1 MIAGKRPPSV
11 NDLTCSAMPS
21 TTGLSQREIAF
32 NHEVV
37 KRFELYNS
45 LFQTLPFYQVKDTGL
60 LLPFFS
66 SHCDKGTAEH
76 QSPTEVIESFFKKYV
91 PDIDHR
97 EQLNR
102 LFRFIQYIERQVVL
116 FDAIEDSSFSKV
128 GRVDDTGTLQ
138 SMIQQALSSEQS
150 RDAISKQLQ
159 DFSLRLVLTAHP
171 TQFYPGT
178 VLGIMTDLIE
188 ALKSNDIPSIDAL
201 LQQLGKT
208 PFFNKTSPTPVDEAV
223 SLVWFLEN
231 VFYHALSGIQSKIE
245 EEFAIDPEHQVLEL
259 GFWPGGDRDGNPNVT
274 TQTTREVS
282 ALLRRY
288 VFRSYYRDFKL
299 LKRRI
304 TFRGFADNLQKLE
317 NLLYEN
323 AFNQPENAKDLQPE
337 MLAILTS
344 MRETLVTSHDGLFVN
359 IVDNLIQKVRLFGS
373 YFATLD
379 IRQDSRVLRS
389 VFDYGTKKIY
399 TGVPKGY
406 AEMDERAKLKTL
418 PFTEADFK
426 CPEDADDMTRDTLD
440 TIRLMKQIQHTNGV
454 KGCQRFIISNCQQ
467 ATDILQL
474 IDLFLWSGWK
484 KDALTVDFMPLFETV
499 NDLKN
504 AREVMETLYNHP
516 FYKKHLQSRGNRQTI
531 MLGFSD
537 STKDGGYL
545 MANWSIYKA
554 KVELTALA
562 RQYGINLAFFDGR
575 GGPPAR
581 GGGKTHRFYASM
593 GKEIANENI
602 QLTIQGQTVSSQYGS
617 VETARFNTEQLINAG
632 IVSALH
638 PNHHDLLDESHKALI
653 ANMAEESHRL
663 FLALREHPLFVEYLE
678 KFSPLKLL
686 SQINISSRPTKRNAS
701 AKLKLEDLRAISF
714 VTSWSQLKQSIPG
727 FYGVGTAL
735 KKMKD
740 EGKWEPVKE
749 LYQRSGF
756 FKTMLDNCQMSMS
769 KSDFRVTAHLEKDKQ
784 FGEFWKGLKTEFEL
798 TKQMLLELTGTQ
810 DLMQESPVEKKSIA
824 IREKI
829 VLPLVLI
836 QHYALN
842 LLNNT
847 KDEELIGIYNKL
859 VIRTV
864 YGIVNAGRNLA

>member
-1 MIAGKRPPSV
+1 
-11 NDLTCSAMPS
+11 MP
-21 TTGLSQREIAF
+21 TNQRLSQREATF
-32 NHEVV
+32 NQEVV
-37 KRFELYNS
+37 TRFELYNS
-45 LFQTLPFYQVKDTGL
+45 LFQTLPFYQVKDTGI

-66 SHCDKGTAEH
+66 SHCDKGAVSH
-76 QSPTEVIESFFKKYV
+76 SSPKDIIESFFQNYV
-91 PDIDHR
+91 PGIEHR
-97 EQLNR
+97 EQINR

-116 FDAIEDSSFSKV
+116 FDAIEDSSFGTV
-128 GRVDDTGTLQ
+128 GRTDDTGPLQ
-138 SMIQQALSSEQS
+138 SMVQQATSNE
-150 RDAISKQLQ
+150 DARKQISKQLE

-178 VLGIMTDLIE
+178 ILGIMNDLIE
-188 ALKSNDIPSIDAL
+188 ALKSNDIPEINAL

-231 VFYHALSGIQSKIE
+231 IFYHALSGIQSKLE
-245 EEFAIDPEHQVLEL
+245 EEFEMDGAHQVLEL

-274 TQTTREVS
+274 TESTREVS
-282 ALLRRY
+282 ALLRKHI
-288 VFRSYYRDFKL
+288 FRCYYRDFRV

-304 TFRGFADNLQKLE
+304 TFRGFADNLMKLE
-317 NLLYEN
+317 KLLYDN
-323 AFNQPENAKDLQPE
+323 AFNEQESPKDLQPE
-337 MLAILTS
+337 MLAILKS
-344 MRETLVTSHDGLFVN
+344 MRETLVTSHDSLFVD
-359 IVDNLIQKVRLFGS
+359 IVESMIQKVNLFGS

-389 VFDYGTKKIY
+389 VFEYGTKKIY

-406 AEMDERAKLKTL
+406 ADMDEAAKLKTL
-418 PFTEADFK
+418 PFTEADFM
-426 CPEDADDMTRDTLD
+426 CPADADDMTRDTLD
-440 TIRLMKQIQHTNGV
+440 TIRLMQQIQHSNGV

-467 ATDILQL
+467 ASDILQL

-484 KDALTVDFMPLFETV
+484 KDKLTVDFMPLFETV
-499 NDLKN
+499 NDLKH
-504 AREVMETLYNHP
+504 AADVMETLYKHP
-516 FYKKHLQSRGNRQTI
+516 FYKKHLKSRGNRQTI

-554 KVELTALA
+554 KVELTAMA
-562 RQYGINLAFFDGR
+562 RKYDIDLAFFDGR

-593 GKEIANENI
+593 GKEIANEHI
-602 QLTIQGQTVSSQYGS
+602 ELTIQGQTVSSQYGS
-617 VETARFNTEQLINAG
+617 IETARFNTEQLINAG
-632 IVSALH
+632 IISALH
-638 PNHHDLLDESHKALI
+638 PNHKDLLDENHKALI
-653 ANMAEESHRL
+653 AEMAGASHEL

-678 KFSPLKLL
+678 TYSPLKLL

-740 EGKWEPVKE
+740 GGTWEQVKE
-749 LYQRSGF
+749 LYQNSGF
-756 FKTMLDNCQMSMS
+756 FKTMLDNCMMSMS
-769 KSDFRVTAHLEKDKQ
+769 KSDFRVTAYLEQDPK
-784 FGEFWKGLKTEFEL
+784 FGAFWKGLKDEFEL
-798 TKQMLLELTGTQ
+798 TKSLLLELTGTTM
-810 DLMQESPVEKKSIA
+810 LMEESPVERRSIA

-829 VLPLVLI
+829 VLPLVII
-836 QHYALN
+836 QHYALQC
-842 LLNNT
+842 LNNT
-847 KDEELIGIYNKL
+847 QDEELIGIYNKL

>member
-1 MIAGKRPPSV
+1 
-11 NDLTCSAMPS
+11 MPS
-21 TTGLSQREIAF
+21 TLRLSQKESIF

-45 LFQTLPFYQVKDTGL
+45 LFQTLPFYQVKDTGI

-66 SHCDKGTAEH
+66 SHCDKGTAD
-76 QSPTEVIESFFKKYV
+76 QLSPTEIIESFFKKYV
-91 PDIDHR
+91 PNVDHR
-97 EQLNR
+97 EQINR

-116 FDAIEDSSFSKV
+116 FDAIEDSSFAKV

-138 SMIQQALSSEQS
+138 SMVQQASQSEQA
-150 RDAISKQLQ
+150 RANISKQLK

-188 ALKSNDIPSIDAL
+188 ALKTNDIPSIDGL

-231 VFYHALSGIQSKIE
+231 IFYNALSGIQSKLEDEFDIE
-245 EEFAIDPEHQVLEL
+245 GNQQALEL

-274 TQTTREVS
+274 TETTRSVS
-282 ALLRRY
+282 TLLRQSIY
-288 VFRSYYRDFKL
+288 RSYYRDFRN

-304 TFRGFADNLQKLE
+304 TFRGFADTISKLE
-317 NLLYEN
+317 ALLYDN
-323 AFNQPENAKDLQPE
+323 AFNPQDNPKDLQPE
-337 MLAILTS
+337 LLKLLRS
-344 MRETLVTSHDGLFVN
+344 MRETLVTEHDSLFVN
-359 IVDNLIQKVRLFGS
+359 IVDNLIQKVNLFGS

-379 IRQDSRVLRS
+379 IRQDSRVLRD
-389 VFDYGTKKIY
+389 VFKYTTEKVY
-399 TGVPKGY
+399 TGVPKNY
-406 AEMDERAKLKTL
+406 AEMSEEAKIKSL
-418 PFTEADFK
+418 PFNQADFK
-426 CPEDADDMTRDTLD
+426 CPATADSLTRDTLD
-440 TIRLMKQIQHTNGV
+440 TIRLMKQIQHTNGE

-467 ATDILQL
+467 ASDILQL
-474 IDLFLWSGWK
+474 IALFLWSGWE
-484 KDALTVDFMPLFETV
+484 KDKLSVDFMPLFETV
-499 NDLKN
+499 NDLKQ
-504 AREVMETLYNHP
+504 AGEIMEKLYTHP
-516 FYKKHLQSRGNRQTI
+516 FYKAHLKKRGNKQTI

-554 KVELTALA
+554 KVELTAMA
-562 RQYGINLAFFDGR
+562 RKYDITLAFFDGR

-593 GKEIANENI
+593 GKEIANEHI

-632 IVSALH
+632 IISALH
-638 PNHHDLLDESHKALI
+638 PNHNDLLDNNHKALI
-653 ANMAEESHRL
+653 AEMAEESHTL

-678 KFSPLKLL
+678 KYSPLKLL
-686 SQINISSRPTKRNAS
+686 SQINISSRPTKRNPGT
-701 AKLKLEDLRAISF
+701 KLKLEDLRAISF
-714 VTSWSQLKQSIPG
+714 VTSWSQLKQNIPG

-740 EGKWEPVKE
+740 GGKWKEVKE
-749 LYQRSGF
+749 LYQNSGF
-756 FKTMLDNCQMSMS
+756 FKTMLDNCMMSMT
-769 KSDFRVTAHLEKDKQ
+769 KSDFRVTAYMEKDKK
-784 FGEFWKGLKTEFEL
+784 FGAFWKGLKAEYEL
-798 TKQMLLELTGTQ
+798 TRDMLLELTDTKV
-810 DLMQESPVEKKSIA
+810 LMEEFPVDRRSIA

-829 VLPLVLI
+829 VLPLVII
-836 QHYALN
+836 QHYALQR
-842 LLNNT
+842 LNKT
-847 KDEELIGIYNKL
+847 DDEELIGIYNKL